1 MAELSP
7 SPFTCKLTQ
16 PIIRL
21 SIEKAIAGMELDMLR
36 QVLRSFCSRVAFVGC
51 LTKALS
57 GSPKSFQL
65 ALKGLF

>member
-36 QVLRSFCSRVAFVGC
+36 QVLRSFCSRVAC

-57 GSPKSFQL
+57 GSPKSFQV